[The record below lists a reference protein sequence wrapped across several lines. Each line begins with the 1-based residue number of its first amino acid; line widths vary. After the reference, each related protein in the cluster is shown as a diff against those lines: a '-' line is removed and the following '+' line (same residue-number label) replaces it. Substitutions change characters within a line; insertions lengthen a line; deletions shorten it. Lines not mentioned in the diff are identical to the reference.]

1 MNANTQHDIAKL
13 VLRVTLGLLVLL
25 HGLAKLNGGMGGIVG
40 MVEARGFPGAL
51 GYGVLLGEVIGPLML
66 IAGFHA
72 RIGAVLVFINMV
84 FAILLVHMSDLG
96 RFGNGGGWAL
106 ELQAMYLMS
115 ALALALLGPGRF
127 SVNERRTCSA
137 SISSSKASTSSSTS
151 C

>member
-1 MNANTQHDIAKL
+1 MRQTAAATPTILALLNRGNPMNANTQYDIAKL

-72 RIGAVLVFINMV
+72 RIGAVLVFLNMV
-84 FAILLVHMSDLG
+84 VAVLLVHMGDLG
-96 RFGNGGGWAL
+96 RFGNTGGWAL
-106 ELQAMYLMS
+106 ELQAMFLVA

-127 SVNERRTCSA
+127 SVNER
-137 SISSSKASTSSSTS
+137 
-151 C
+151 

>member
-13 VLRVTLGLLVLL
+13 LLRITLGVLIL
-25 HGLAKLNGGMGGIVG
+25 FHGLSKLNGGMGGIVH
-40 MVEARGFPGAL
+40 MVQSHGLPGAL

-84 FAILLVHMSDLG
+84 VAILLVHMGQIGS
-96 RFGNGGGWAL
+96 FNEQGGWAL
-106 ELQAMYLMS
+106 ELQAMYLVS

-127 SVNERRTCSA
+127 SVNER
-137 SISSSKASTSSSTS
+137 
-151 C
+151 

>member
-13 VLRVTLGLLVLL
+13 LLRITLGVLIL
-25 HGLAKLNGGMGGIVG
+25 FHGLSKLNGGMGGIVH
-40 MVEARGFPGAL
+40 MVQAHGLPGAL

-84 FAILLVHMSDLG
+84 VAILLVHMGQIGS
-96 RFGNGGGWAL
+96 FNEQGGWAL
-106 ELQAMYLMS
+106 ELQAMYLVS

-127 SVNERRTCSA
+127 SVNER
-137 SISSSKASTSSSTS
+137 
-151 C
+151 

>member
-13 VLRVTLGLLVLL
+13 LLRITLGVLIL
-25 HGLAKLNGGMGGIVG
+25 FHGLAKLNGGMSGIVH
-40 MVEARGFPGAL
+40 MVESHGLPGAL

-84 FAILLVHMSDLG
+84 VAVLLVHMG
-96 RFGNGGGWAL
+96 QIGAFNEQGGWAL
-106 ELQAMYLMS
+106 ELQAMYMVS

-127 SVNERRTCSA
+127 SVNER
-137 SISSSKASTSSSTS
+137 
-151 C
+151 